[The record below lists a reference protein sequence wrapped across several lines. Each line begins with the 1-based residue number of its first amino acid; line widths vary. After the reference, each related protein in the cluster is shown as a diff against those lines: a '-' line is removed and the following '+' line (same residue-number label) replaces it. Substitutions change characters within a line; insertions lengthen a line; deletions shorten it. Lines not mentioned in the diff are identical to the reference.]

1 MHAERA
7 GMRRL
12 MLLLVWLPAGAALH
26 AAQPAPL
33 TAAQA
38 QGLIQRALA
47 NELKAAQ
54 DTSHP
59 VRYELHKTTPR
70 LTSTKEIYETRDG
83 AVARLVAVND
93 KPLSAEDE
101 QKEQARLAALE
112 SDPGLQRHRKQGEDA
127 DAARALKVL
136 RVLPSAFHYQYEGPM
151 ETPGGRVQRYTFK
164 PNPGFSPP
172 DLETEVLTQMSG
184 EIHIDPAN
192 ERATRLEAH
201 LNQDV
206 DFGWGI
212 LGRLNKG
219 GWIVI
224 EQGDVGGGL
233 WRTVHFQMALSGRV
247 FLRTRVFDT
256 TEDESQFAPLPVG
269 MSYAQAIE
277 EMRKDAAAG
286 EEPR

>member
-12 MLLLVWLPAGAALH
+12 MLLLAWLPAGAALH

-136 RVLPSAFHYQYEGPM
+136 RVLPSAFLYQYEGPM
-151 ETPGGRVQRYTFK
+151 ETPGGTVQRYTFK